1 MYDMSNYGK
10 VIQLL
15 LLEGIYILHIITLKI
30 ALIFSDKV
38 IGLYLLQFWL
48 AYKNLICHIA
58 REEAGG
64 MGSNYFVFNH
74 DQGKESMKGQ
84 EKETSRSAENLKK
97 RKDQVKTPVSEENRY
112 KWKSLSE

>member
-1 MYDMSNYGK
+1 
-10 VIQLL
+10 
-15 LLEGIYILHIITLKI
+15 
-30 ALIFSDKV
+30 
-38 IGLYLLQFWL
+38 
-48 AYKNLICHIA
+48 
-58 REEAGG
+58 

-84 EKETSRSAENLKK
+84 EKETSRSAEILKK